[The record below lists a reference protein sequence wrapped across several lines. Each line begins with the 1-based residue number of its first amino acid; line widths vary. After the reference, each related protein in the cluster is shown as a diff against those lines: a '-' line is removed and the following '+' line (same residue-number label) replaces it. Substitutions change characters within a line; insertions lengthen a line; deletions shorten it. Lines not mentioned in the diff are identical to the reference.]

1 MVQGILSP
9 RGTVSTDPRTNV
21 IVVND
26 LRYNLEKIERLIRTL
41 DTQTPQILIEAR
53 MIEATN
59 DFATSVGIQWG
70 GGILMSQARATRRA
84 APNNVGVI
92 GANDSLITGGQL
104 VPTNYAVNLPSQD
117 ATGAVGMH
125 LGSVGNS
132 AFLSAKFLRQN
143 QTAKPKSFL
152 HPRLPPWTTSLL
164 PLLRASKSPW

>member
-1 MVQGILSP
+1 
-9 RGTVSTDPRTNV
+9 
-21 IVVND
+21 
-26 LRYNLEKIERLIRTL
+26 
-41 DTQTPQILIEAR
+41 

-70 GGILMSQARATRRA
+70 GGILMSQAEGNPTGLFF
-84 APNNVGVI
+84 PNNVGVI